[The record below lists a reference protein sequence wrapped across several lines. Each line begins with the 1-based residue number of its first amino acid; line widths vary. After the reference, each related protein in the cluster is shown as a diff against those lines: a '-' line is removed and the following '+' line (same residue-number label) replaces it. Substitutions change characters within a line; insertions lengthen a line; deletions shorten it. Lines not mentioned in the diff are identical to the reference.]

1 MSKRNRIDTALTQ
14 GTAQTIQATFKL
26 NKAIL
31 KQLKEQIKRCKTPEQ
46 LLRVL
51 TSAQAVLNETSLGRF
66 CTLSANNA
74 LHLSDYREGALAYL
88 DVSQSV
94 AKPSQTKEDGPA
106 NGKAVIPT
114 SPQALTDPVRDAFF
128 QHH

>member
-1 MSKRNRIDTALTQ
+1 MSKRNRIDTAFTQ
-14 GTAQTIQATFKL
+14 GTTQTIRATFKL

-31 KQLKEQIKRCKTPEQ
+31 KKLKEQIKRCKTPEQ
-46 LLRVL
+46 LLKVL

-74 LHLSDYREGALAYL
+74 LQLSDYREGALAHL

-94 AKPSQTKEDGPA
+94 AKPSQTEEGDPA
-106 NGKAVIPT
+106 YGKAVTPT
-114 SPQALTDPVRDAFF
+114 SPQALTDPVLDAFS